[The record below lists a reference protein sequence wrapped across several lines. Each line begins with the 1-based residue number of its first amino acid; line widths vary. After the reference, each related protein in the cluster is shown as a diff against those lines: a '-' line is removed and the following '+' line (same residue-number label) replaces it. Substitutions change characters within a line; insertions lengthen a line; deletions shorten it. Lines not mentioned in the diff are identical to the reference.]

1 MIQHFTGTYYDI
13 LEVKTEAP
21 QNEIT
26 RAYERAKITYSATN
40 PALYTVF
47 SVDEA
52 RELVQVI
59 EEAYIILGNATYR
72 TRYDELL
79 NDPQI
84 KAEDLNYNTIVGT
97 PYISTNDKQRAYYK
111 SEYQKSEDIEAQIN
125 SATVWDGPML
135 KKVRE
140 YKNIPIE
147 KLSEITRIN
156 QYYIQCIEKNDW
168 KNLPV
173 AVFIRGFIVQIA
185 RVLLLD
191 EKRVVDS
198 FMNVYKSQVGKNT

>member
-1 MIQHFTGTYYDI
+1 MIQHFSGTYYDI
-13 LEVKTEAP
+13 LEVKADAP

-47 SVDEA
+47 SMDEA

-59 EEAYIILGNATYR
+59 EEAYMVLGNATYR

-79 NDPQI
+79 HDPSI
-84 KAEDLNYNTIVGT
+84 KIEELSYDTIVGT
-97 PYISTNDKQRAYYK
+97 PFISTNDKQRAYFR
-111 SEYQKSEDIEAQIN
+111 SEYKKDENFEDQIVN
-125 SATVWDGPML
+125 TAFWDGPML

-140 YKNIPIE
+140 YKNISIE
-147 KLSEITRIN
+147 KMSEITRIN
-156 QYYIQCIEKNDW
+156 QYYLQCVEKNDW

-173 AVFIRGFIVQIA
+173 AVFVRGFIVQIT
-185 RVLLLD
+185 RVLGLN
-191 EKRVVDS
+191 EKKVVDS
-198 FMNVYKSQVGKNT
+198 FMNVYKSQVGKN

>member
-1 MIQHFTGTYYDI
+1 MIQNFTGTYYDI
-13 LEVKTEAP
+13 LEVREDAP

-26 RAYERAKITYSATN
+26 RAYERAKITYSSTN

-47 SVDEA
+47 SMNEA

-59 EEAYIILGNATYR
+59 EEAYVILGNATYR

-79 NDPQI
+79 HDPLI
-84 KAEDLNYNTIVGT
+84 KADELNYNTIVGT
-97 PYISTNDKQRAYYK
+97 PYISTNEKQRAYFRSDYNK
-111 SEYQKSEDIEAQIN
+111 NEDIEMLIN
-125 SATVWDGPML
+125 NTEVWDGPML
-135 KKVRE
+135 KKIRE
-140 YKNIPIE
+140 YKNIPLE

-156 QYYIQCIEKNDW
+156 QYYLQSIEKNDW

-173 AVFIRGFIVQIA
+173 AVFVRGFIVQIS
-185 RVLLLD
+185 RVMMLD

-198 FMNVYKSQVGKNT
+198 FMNVYKSQVGKNA

>member
-1 MIQHFTGTYYDI
+1 MIQHFSGTYYDI
-13 LEVKTEAP
+13 LEVKSDAP

-47 SVDEA
+47 SMDEA

-59 EEAYIILGNATYR
+59 EEAYMVLGNATYR

-79 NDPQI
+79 HDPAI
-84 KAEDLNYNTIVGT
+84 KVDELSYDTIVGS
-97 PYISTNDKQRAYYK
+97 PFISTNDKQRAYFR
-111 SEYQKSEDIEAQIN
+111 SEYKKDEDIEDQIAN
-125 SATVWDGPML
+125 TSMWDGPML

-140 YKNIPIE
+140 YKNISIE
-147 KLSEITRIN
+147 KMSEITRIN
-156 QYYIQCIEKNDW
+156 QYYLQSVEKNDW

-173 AVFIRGFIVQIA
+173 AVFVRGFIVQIT
-185 RVLLLD
+185 RVLGLN
-191 EKRVVDS
+191 EKKVVES
-198 FMNVYKSQVGKNT
+198 FMSVYKSQVGKN

>member
-13 LEVKTEAP
+13 LEVKTDAP

-40 PALYTVF
+40 PALYTIF
-47 SVDEA
+47 SMDEA
-52 RELVQVI
+52 RELVTVI
-59 EEAYIILGNATYR
+59 EEAYVILGNATYR

-79 NDPQI
+79 NDPTIQVD
-84 KAEDLNYNTIVGT
+84 DLNFNSIVGT
-97 PYISTNDKQRAYYK
+97 PYVSTNEKQRAYYR
-111 SEYQKSEDIEAQIN
+111 SDYNINEELEFQIN
-125 SATVWDGPML
+125 NTTIWDGPML

-140 YKNIPIE
+140 YKNIPLM

-156 QYYIQCIEKNDW
+156 QYYLQSIEKNEW
-168 KNLPV
+168 KKLPV

-191 EKRVVDS
+191 EKRVVES
-198 FMNVYKSQVGKNT
+198 FMSVYKSQVGKVD